1 MVMPNISKCFTK
13 VNKVNH
19 RCLADPIGVGIMKL
33 GPFIRER
40 RENILKIAK
49 DHGATNIKI
58 FGSYA
63 RGDEQPGS
71 DLDLLIELEPGRSL
85 LDIIAI
91 KQDIEDMIN
100 RRVDVVTARALS
112 PYIREEIIKEAIA
125 L

>member
-1 MVMPNISKCFTK
+1 
-13 VNKVNH
+13 
-19 RCLADPIGVGIMKL
+19 MKL
-33 GPFIRER
+33 GPLIRKK

-49 DHGATNIKI
+49 SHGATNIRI

-63 RGDEQPGS
+63 RGDEQAGS
-71 DLDLLIELEPGRSL
+71 DIDLLVELEPGRSL

-100 RRVDVVTARALS
+100 RRVDVVTAGALS
-112 PYIREEIIKEAIA
+112 PYIREEIVKEAIV

>member
-1 MVMPNISKCFTK
+1 
-13 VNKVNH
+13 
-19 RCLADPIGVGIMKL
+19 MKL
-33 GPFIRER
+33 GPFIVER

-49 DHGATNIKI
+49 AHGATNLKI

-63 RGDEQPGS
+63 RGDEHPGS
-71 DLDLLIELEPGRSL
+71 DIDLLVELEPGRSL

-100 RRVDVVTARALS
+100 RRVDVVTAGALS
-112 PYIREEIIKEAIA
+112 PYIREKILEEAIT

>member
-1 MVMPNISKCFTK
+1 
-13 VNKVNH
+13 
-19 RCLADPIGVGIMKL
+19 MKL
-33 GPFIRER
+33 GPFIMER

-49 DHGATNIKI
+49 AHGATNIKI

-63 RGDEQPGS
+63 HGDEQPGS
-71 DLDLLIELEPGRSL
+71 DIDLLVELEPGRSL

-100 RRVDVVTARALS
+100 RRVDVVTAGALS
-112 PYIREEIIKEAIA
+112 PYIREEIMKEAIA

>member
-1 MVMPNISKCFTK
+1 
-13 VNKVNH
+13 
-19 RCLADPIGVGIMKL
+19 MKL
-33 GPFIRER
+33 GPLIRKQ

-49 DHGATNIKI
+49 AHGATNIKI

-71 DLDLLIELEPGRSL
+71 DIDLLVELEPGRSL

-91 KQDIEDMIN
+91 KHDIEDMIN
-100 RRVDVVTARALS
+100 RRVDVVTAGALS
-112 PYIREEIIKEAIA
+112 PYIREEIMTEAIA

>member
-1 MVMPNISKCFTK
+1 
-13 VNKVNH
+13 
-19 RCLADPIGVGIMKL
+19 MKL
-33 GPFIRER
+33 GSLIREQ

-49 DHGATNIKI
+49 AHGATNLKI

-63 RGDEQPGS
+63 RGDEQAGS
-71 DLDLLIELEPGRSL
+71 DIDLLIELEPGRSL

-100 RRVDVVTARALS
+100 RRVDVVTAGALS
-112 PYIREEIIKEAIA
+112 PYIREEIVKEAIA

>member
-1 MVMPNISKCFTK
+1 
-13 VNKVNH
+13 
-19 RCLADPIGVGIMKL
+19 MKL
-33 GPFIRER
+33 GPFIMKR

-49 DHGATNIKI
+49 AHGATNLKI

-63 RGDEQPGS
+63 RGDEKPGS
-71 DLDLLIELEPGRSL
+71 DIDLLVELEPGRSL

-100 RRVDVVTARALS
+100 RKVDVVTADALS
-112 PYIREEIIKEAIA
+112 PYIREEIMQEAIA